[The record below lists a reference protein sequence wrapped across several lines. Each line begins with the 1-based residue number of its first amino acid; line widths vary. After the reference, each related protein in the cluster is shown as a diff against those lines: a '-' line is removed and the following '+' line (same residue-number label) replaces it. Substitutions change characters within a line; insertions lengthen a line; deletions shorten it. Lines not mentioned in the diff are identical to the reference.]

1 MERQRLAC
9 ARSTPRETEDNVS
22 ECEKAE
28 GENALLT
35 EIEEII
41 PSSIDGIRLIRNIG
55 RTDSNGIID
64 LSIRF

>member
-1 MERQRLAC
+1 M
-9 ARSTPRETEDNVS
+9 
-22 ECEKAE
+22 
-28 GENALLT
+28 T

>member
-1 MERQRLAC
+1 MQDQ
-9 ARSTPRETEDNVS
+9 PRERRKTMSANAR
-22 ECEKAE
+22 KQKQAE
-28 GENALLT
+28 GGNALLT